1 MSTPE
6 NILYTSKVDTYYHKE
21 CIVSLKWIKIENEYV
36 SLIFKKYLLS
46 LSEDGKLLLWDL
58 ADGLKFPS
66 QGYLLK
72 FRMKEVKTPLL
83 INPLIISQ
91 NNFELL
97 NFLIGTIGRYYY
109 YLRG

>member
-1 MSTPE
+1 M
-6 NILYTSKVDTYYHKE
+6 
-21 CIVSLKWIKIENEYV
+21 
-36 SLIFKKYLLS
+36 LS

-58 ADGLKFPS
+58 ADGLKYPS

-109 YLRG
+109 DLRG